1 MSMYIEPAYPDMAS
15 DPRLI
20 NVNLERKRLR
30 NIVSD
35 GEWNGKDVT
44 VENCQ
49 LKILSAALLDGKL
62 YLPKF

>member
-30 NIVSD
+30 DIVSD
-35 GEWNGKDVT
+35 GEWNGRDVT
-44 VENCQ
+44 VENYQ
-49 LKILSAALLDGKL
+49 LKILSAALLNGRL

>member
-30 NIVSD
+30 NIVND

-49 LKILSAALLDGKL
+49 LKILSAALLDGRL

>member
-49 LKILSAALLDGKL
+49 LKILSAALLNGRL

>member
-30 NIVSD
+30 DIVSD

-49 LKILSAALLDGKL
+49 LKILSAALLDGRL

>member
-1 MSMYIEPAYPDMAS
+1 MIEPIYSDRES

-35 GEWNGKDVT
+35 GEWNGEDVT
-44 VENCQ
+44 AENCQ
-49 LKILSAALLDGKL
+49 LKILSAALLDGRL

>member
-1 MSMYIEPAYPDMAS
+1 MSIYIEPAYPDMAS
-15 DPRLI
+15 DPRLT

-49 LKILSAALLDGKL
+49 LKILSAALLDGRL

>member
-30 NIVSD
+30 DIVSD
-35 GEWNGKDVT
+35 GEWNGRDVT

-49 LKILSAALLDGKL
+49 LKILSAALLNGRL

>member
-1 MSMYIEPAYPDMAS
+1 MSMYIEPVYPDMAS

-35 GEWNGKDVT
+35 GEWNGRDVT

-49 LKILSAALLDGKL
+49 LKILSAALLDGRL

>member
-30 NIVSD
+30 DIVSD
-35 GEWNGKDVT
+35 GEWNGRDVT

-49 LKILSAALLDGKL
+49 LKILSAALLDSRL